1 MAAVSPAN
9 RPGPAQDPS
18 APRSR
23 PNLSLARVLV
33 GHVPP
38 GLAVIPFLG
47 LRVLLLLGLCVFFL
61 PTYFFDLP
69 GFGAEASWKLTL
81 SRAIY
86 KGWGFGDQ
94 VIWTYG
100 PLGFLEWRYPF
111 GIHPGCYLAFDLL
124 LLGLFLRFAIDVGKS
139 NCDTVLAWACLAS
152 LFTVKRLIHDQP
164 PVAVFCVLL
173 YLVLRNLARPSLM
186 DGAALVLVSVI
197 ALLFKMNL
205 GLMGFFFC
213 AVILLFKAKARQ
225 KSAFNWVVLLVLQ
238 AGVAWLVALQLHTHL
253 FAYLKSGLTIVAQYN
268 NMAWGPGLGGVAHWI
283 VFGFFWLYVAL
294 AAAYL
299 RKNGFATPATLYL
312 VLGGAAGF
320 VLYKT
325 ALIRSDYNHNKCFLL
340 GFPILCLA
348 FLIHGP
354 EKLRRLWRLLFVGST
369 AYASLLMV
377 AEFGNA
383 LIYMRRDY
391 LQVFFPINYV
401 QGIKDYRPLR
411 DWNAYALTTLAD
423 HLDRTVPQG
432 VRELIGTNSVDVFPF
447 ESTLALGS
455 GLNYKPRPIPLT
467 YGVMGKTL
475 ESRNLAFLE
484 SAGAPRF
491 ILYVLGEAAH
501 SIDGRYHLWEEPAVK
516 RLLARQYSPQ
526 LIFTNLQGASPET
539 DPKPSPVL
547 LLRRGPIK
555 TPPGLSAASTTRERT
570 GVEFVLPEH
579 TEELY
584 ANIRLKQS
592 WLGRVVSFL
601 YRGSEVTARFSL
613 DDGSV
618 RELRVLPANLEA
630 GVLVNYFADSSNPA
644 HLLNYLTRQS
654 RGNPKCLKLEI
665 HPQRPWAY
673 RREFE
678 VSYLKAPSH
687 QR

>member
-1 MAAVSPAN
+1 V
-9 RPGPAQDPS
+9 GKL
-18 APRSR
+18 PRGKA
-23 PNLSLARVLV
+23 L
-33 GHVPP
+33 
-38 GLAVIPFLG
+38 IPFLG
-47 LRVLLLLGLCVFFL
+47 LRLLLLLGLCVFFL

-81 SRAIY
+81 TRAVY
-86 KGWGFGDQ
+86 EGWGFGDR

-111 GIHPGCYLAFDLL
+111 GIHPGYYLAFDLL
-124 LLGLFLRFAIDVGKS
+124 LLGVYFRFAIDVCKS

-152 LFTVKRLIHDQP
+152 LFTIKRLIHDQP
-164 PVAVFCVLL
+164 PVAVYCALL
-173 YLVLRNLARPSLM
+173 YLVLRNLARPNVV
-186 DGAALVLVSVI
+186 DGTALVLVSVV
-197 ALLFKMNL
+197 ALLLKMNF
-205 GLMGFFFC
+205 GLMGFFVC
-213 AVILLFKAKARQ
+213 AVIFLFQAKARQ
-225 KSAFNWVVLLVLQ
+225 KSAFTWLAVLGLQ
-238 AGVAWLVALQLHTHL
+238 AGLACLLALQFHTHL
-253 FAYLKSGLTIVAQYN
+253 FAYLKSSLAIVAQYNN
-268 NMAWGPGLGGVAHWI
+268 NMAWGPGLGGFAHWM

-294 AAAYL
+294 AAVYL

-348 FLIHGP
+348 FVLHGP
-354 EKLRRLWRLLFVGST
+354 EKIRRLWRLLFLSST

-391 LQVFFPINYV
+391 LRVFFPINYV
-401 QGIKDYRPLR
+401 QGIKDYQALR
-411 DWNAYALTTLAD
+411 DWNTYALTTLAD

-447 ESTLALGS
+447 ESTLVLGS
-455 GLNYKPRPIPLT
+455 VLNYKPRPIPLT

-475 ESRNLAFLE
+475 ETRNLAFLE

-516 RLLARQYSPQ
+516 RLLAQQYVPR
-526 LIFTNLQGASPET
+526 LVFTNLHGAPPET

-547 LLRRGPIK
+547 LLQRGPIK
-555 TPPGLSAASTTRERT
+555 TPPELSPASTTRERT
-570 GVEFVLPEH
+570 GVEFVLPDN

-584 ANIRLKQS
+584 AHIRLKQS
-592 WLGRVVSFL
+592 WLGRVVSLL
-601 YRGSEVTARFSL
+601 YRGSEVTTRFSL

-618 RELRVLPANLEA
+618 RELRVLPSNLEA
-630 GVLVNYFADSSNPA
+630 GVLVNYFADVSNPA
-644 HLLNYLTRQS
+644 HLVNYLTRQS

-665 HPQRPWAY
+665 LPQRAWAY

-678 VSYLKAPSH
+678 VVYLKAASPEH
-687 QR
+687 